1 MLVLLVEESAQE
13 LLQRVLLVLLVE
25 ESAQELLQRVRQE
38 LGLMQVLRRPR

>member
-1 MLVLLVEESAQE
+1 MLVLLVEESALE